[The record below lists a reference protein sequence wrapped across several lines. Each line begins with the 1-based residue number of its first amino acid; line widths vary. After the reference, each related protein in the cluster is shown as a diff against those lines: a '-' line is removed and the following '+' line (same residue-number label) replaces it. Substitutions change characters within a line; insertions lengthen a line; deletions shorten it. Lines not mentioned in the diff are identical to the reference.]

1 MWFYRRL
8 LRIPWTKRVSNKEV
22 LRIKETKRMLILRI
36 KKRKLKFLGQRKQGL
51 VLLVCFVLRHI
62 KPQWVI

>member
-1 MWFYRRL
+1 M
-8 LRIPWTKRVSNKEV
+8 SNKEV
-22 LRIKETKRMLILRI
+22 LRIKEIKRMLILRI

-62 KPQWVI
+62 NLIGLFNADKIFRIRSYE